1 MRGGLTMKLILFILA
16 FIAFFA
22 PQRAEALLCTPIL
35 GCTCT
40 VTASDIDFGD
50 FTPFAGP
57 QDAIGQVEVDCT
69 GVVDVA
75 PSVPLRLDDGLW
87 GNFTMRKMRTDT
99 GGHELNYNIYT
110 TNQHNVVLGDGTAG
124 SVATSINGGLITLGR
139 WRRSTT
145 VFARAT
151 PTVTTRP
158 GDYSDTVVVRI
169 VW

>member
-1 MRGGLTMKLILFILA
+1 MKRMLFILA
-16 FIAFFA
+16 FIAFLT

-40 VTASDIDFGD
+40 VTASDIDFDD

-57 QDAIGQVEVDCT
+57 QDAIGLIEVDCT

-75 PSVPLRLDDGLW
+75 PSVPVRLDDGLW
-87 GNFTMRKMRTDT
+87 GTFATRKMRTAT
-99 GGHELNYNIYT
+99 GGNELSYNIYT
-110 TNQHNVVLGDGTAG
+110 TNQHNVVLGDGTGG
-124 SVATSINGGLITLGR
+124 SAITSISGGLITLGR
-139 WRRSTT
+139 WRRTTT

>member
-1 MRGGLTMKLILFILA
+1 MRGGLMKRLLFIVA

-57 QDAIGQVEVDCT
+57 QDAIGQIEVDCT
-69 GVVDVA
+69 GVIDVA
-75 PSVPLRLDDGLW
+75 PSVSTRLDDGLW
-87 GNFTMRKMRTDT
+87 GNFTARKMRTAI
-99 GGHELNYNIYT
+99 GGNELSYNIYT
-110 TNQHNVVLGDGTAG
+110 TSQRNVVLGDGTGG
-124 SVATSINGGLITLGR
+124 SVTTSISGGIVTLGH
-139 WRRSTT
+139 WHRSTT
-145 VFARAT
+145 MFARAT
-151 PTVTTRP
+151 PNVTTRP

>member
-1 MRGGLTMKLILFILA
+1 MRGRLMKRMLFILA
-16 FIAFFA
+16 FVAFFA

-57 QDAIGQVEVDCT
+57 QNAIGQIAVDCT
-69 GVVDVA
+69 GVIDVA
-75 PSVPLRLDDGLW
+75 PSVSTRLDDGLW
-87 GNFTMRKMRTDT
+87 GNFTARKMRTAI
-99 GGHELNYNIYT
+99 GGNELSYNIYT
-110 TNQHNVVLGDGTAG
+110 TNQHNVVLGDGTGG
-124 SVATSINGGLITLGR
+124 SVTTSISGDLVTLGH
-139 WRRSTT
+139 WQRSTT

-151 PTVTTRP
+151 PTVATRP

>member
-1 MRGGLTMKLILFILA
+1 MRGGLMKRMLFILA
-16 FIAFFA
+16 FVAFFA

-57 QDAIGQVEVDCT
+57 QDAIGQIDVDCT
-69 GVVDVA
+69 GVIDVA
-75 PSVPLRLDDGLW
+75 PSVVTRLDDGLW
-87 GNFTMRKMRTDT
+87 GTFTTRKMRTAI
-99 GGHELNYNIYT
+99 GGNELGYNIYT
-110 TNQHNVVLGDGTAG
+110 TSQRNVVLGDGTAG
-124 SVATSINGGLITLGR
+124 SVTTSISGGLVTLGH

-158 GDYSDTVVVRI
+158 GEYSDTVVVRI